1 MNIAVLRDRAALK
14 AIVPEWQDLAANAV
28 EPNPAYEPWMLLP
41 ALEAFGGD
49 ADLRIAAVRHGGELV
64 GLFPLQL
71 ERRYKGILPTLS
83 SWTHPHC
90 MLCVPLVRANRATEV
105 LSEVF
110 AWARD
115 QAS

>member
-14 AIVPEWQDLAANAV
+14 AIVAEWEDLAANAV

-41 ALEAFGGD
+41 ALEAFSEA
-49 ADLRIAAVRHGGELV
+49 ADLRIVAVRHGGELV

-71 ERRYKGILPTLS
+71 ERRYKGLLPTLS

-90 MLCVPLVRANRATEV
+90 MLCVPLVHSKVTTEV
-105 LSEVF
+105 L
-110 AWARD
+110 
-115 QAS
+115 